1 MEHSYSQLAQDKNV
15 VDFYK
20 AKTDGFYI
28 EIGAWDG
35 IALSNTYALEK
46 LGWKGICVEPLVS
59 RFNDLVKNRKAHCC
73 DLAVY
78 HTSDLDVFFDIE
90 GDSGMLSGINVH
102 IDAHKYTVNKNKK
115 TVTVKTISLNDL
127 LERYN
132 APNFIEYLSLDTEG
146 SEFEIL
152 RTLNFNRW
160 TFGLLDIEHN
170 GIEPRRTMIRKLL
183 LANGYEYI
191 GPNQFDD
198 CYMLKGLKDKL
209 TASEELPSSCP
220 LPPPIQPASSLHA

>member
-1 MEHSYSQLAQDKNV
+1 MEHSYSQINQDKNV

-20 AKTDGFYI
+20 AKTSGYFVD
-28 EIGAWDG
+28 IGAYDG

-46 LGWKGICVEPLVS
+46 LGWKGICAEPLVS
-59 RFNDLVKNRKAHCC
+59 RFNDLIKNRTAHCC

-90 GDSGMLSGINVH
+90 GDSGMLSGINIH

-115 TVTVKTISLNDL
+115 TITVKTISLNDL

-152 RTLNFNRW
+152 KNLDFSKW
-160 TFGLLDIEHN
+160 KFGLIDVEHN

-183 LANGYEYI
+183 CSNGYKYI
-191 GPNQFDD
+191 GPNHFDD
-198 CYMLKGLKDKL
+198 SYQLIALEG
-209 TASEELPSSCP
+209 
-220 LPPPIQPASSLHA
+220 

>member
-20 AKTDGFYI
+20 AKTGGYFV
-28 EIGAWDG
+28 EIGAYDG
-35 IALSNTYALEK
+35 IALSNTFALEK
-46 LGWKGICVEPLVS
+46 QYGWKGICVEPLVS

-152 RTLNFNRW
+152 KNLDFSKW
-160 TFGLLDIEHN
+160 KFGLLDVEHN
-170 GIEPRRTMIRKLL
+170 HIEPRRTMIRKLL
-183 LANGYEYI
+183 LANGYKYI
-191 GPNQFDD
+191 GPNHFDD
-198 CYMLKGLKDKL
+198 SYQLIAL
-209 TASEELPSSCP
+209 EESSSSCP
-220 LPPPIQPASSLHA
+220 